1 MARIA
6 FVGCGFVAD
15 YYIDR
20 LSMYPSLELLG
31 VMDRDHSRAERFA
44 NHYGLNIYNTLE
56 DVLSDERVQI
66 VVNLTNPRSH
76 YEVSRACLEAG
87 KHVYSEKPL
96 ATSFED
102 ARALVQMARAKGLYI
117 SSAPCN
123 VLGET
128 AQTIWKLLREDK
140 IGKVRVVYAEMDDGP
155 IHQMHPE
162 NWITQSGSAW
172 PFKDEYEV
180 GCTLEHAG
188 YYITWLVAF
197 FGRVKTVTSFAS
209 IQIPHKHPD
218 VNPDELAPDL
228 TVACLHFESGVVARL
243 TCSVVAP
250 HDHSVRIIGDKGVLT
265 TNEAWHF
272 ESPVYLHAYSRLR
285 FQAEK
290 YPYLRSN
297 IMTRM
302 LFKLQKYPL
311 PLVRNIAWKKAM
323 NHDYMD
329 YARGI
334 AELASAIREQRPS
347 RLSDEFSLHV
357 NEVVLAIQ
365 NAGPHS
371 TTYEVTTQFEEM
383 TPMPWAQ

>member
-6 FVGCGFVAD
+6 FIGCGFVAD

-20 LSMYPSLELLG
+20 LSNYPSLELLG
-31 VMDRDHSRAERFA
+31 VMDRDRRRADRFA
-44 NHYGLNIYNTLE
+44 QHYGLNVYNTFE
-56 DVLSDERVQI
+56 EVLSDERVQI
-66 VVNLTNPRSH
+66 VVNLTNPRNH

-96 ATSFED
+96 ATDFKD
-102 ARALVQMARAKGLYI
+102 AQDLVHLAKSKGLYI

-128 AQTIWKLLREDK
+128 AQTIWKLLREEK
-140 IGKVRVVYAEMDDGP
+140 VGKVRVVYAEMDDGP

-162 NWITQSGSAW
+162 NWLTPSGSAW

-188 YYITWLVAF
+188 YYIAWLVAF
-197 FGRVKTVTSFAS
+197 FGPIKTVTSFAS
-209 IQIPHKHPD
+209 LQIPQKHPD
-218 VNPDELAPDL
+218 VDPEALAPDM

-250 HDHSVRIIGDKGVLT
+250 HDHSIRIIGDEGVIT
-265 TNEAWHF
+265 TDEAWHF
-272 ESPVYLHAYSRLR
+272 ESPVYFHSYSKLR

-297 IMTRM
+297 LVSRL
-302 LFKLQKYPL
+302 LFKLQKYPI
-311 PLVRNIAWKKAM
+311 PLVRNIAWKKAF

-334 AELASAIREQRPS
+334 DELASAIKEQRPS
-347 RLSDEFSLHV
+347 RLSEDFSLHV
-357 NEVVLAIQ
+357 NEAVLAIQ
-365 NAGPHS
+365 NAGAHS
-371 TTYEVTTQFEEM
+371 TTYDMVSKFE
-383 TPMPWAQ
+383 PMMPMKWAE